1 MLPPPEPDED
11 GTVDGGT
18 DVDGVGGTN
27 VLDDG
32 GVIVVDD
39 AGVDETGAA
48 EVVGEFAGRVTGG
61 TTGIVV
67 IADCCVGSAAASS
80 PANVSAAPS
89 ASEGS
94 TTVVDAGAG
103 DTRSAEPALVSTP
116 VSLTASLVTDS
127 DRATVELLA
136 AVDSPD
142 SAVEF
147 TRPVAA
153 LLLVSASRDV

>member
-1 MLPPPEPDED
+1 
-11 GTVDGGT
+11 VDGGA
-18 DVDGVGGTN
+18 DVDGVGSTD
-27 VLDDG
+27 VLVDG
-32 GVIVVDD
+32 GVVVVDDAGVDDAGVVD

-80 PANVSAAPS
+80 LANVSAAPS

-103 DTRSAEPALVSTP
+103 DTRSTELGVVSTP
-116 VSLTASLVTDS
+116 ASLTASLVTDS

-136 AVDSPD
+136 AVASTDPV
-142 SAVEF
+142 AEL
-147 TRPVAA
+147 TRPVAGP
-153 LLLVSASRDV
+153 LVVSASRDV